1 MAEMKTQAA
10 ARCHARVAALRK
22 RVLALKSL
30 VPEPREEGDEEA
42 EEAALKDGVQ
52 RFGVGN
58 WAEIREN
65 IGGFNAER
73 RPVDLKDKWTNLK
86 KRGDV

>member
-1 MAEMKTQAA
+1 MP
-10 ARCHARVAALRK
+10 VAVALVGRMIFNQ
-22 RVLALKSL
+22 
-30 VPEPREEGDEEA
+30 E
-42 EEAALKDGVQ
+42 
-52 RFGVGN
+52 FGVGN